1 MAPPKGNQHWKKR
14 TKHGRDKL
22 FTSPEILFD
31 AACEYFQYCEDNPI
45 VEEKVF
51 HAGGIITRADV
62 ELLRPFTI
70 AGLNTFLDIS
80 KTTLLLYKKD
90 EKYTSTIERIESIIY
105 DQKFTGATVG
115 LFNSNIIA
123 RDLGLTDKQEVKQ
136 VSELSDE
143 ELDEKIKELNKGVQ

>member
-1 MAPPKGNQHWKKR
+1 
-14 TKHGRDKL
+14 
-22 FTSPEILFD
+22 
-31 AACEYFQYCEDNPI
+31 
-45 VEEKVF
+45 
-51 HAGGIITRADV
+51 
-62 ELLRPFTI
+62 LLRPFTI